1 MKEYV
6 VTDLITE
13 GDIKRLDLTKSQSL
27 AVVHDG
33 RKIQLTLDVVFDM
46 AKAGYIVKA
55 GLMIEE
61 AEEEQHTERWGD

>member
-13 GDIKRLDLTKSQSL
+13 MDIKRLDLTKSQSL

-33 RKIQLTLDVVFDM
+33 RKIQLTLDVVFDV

-55 GLMIEE
+55 GLMIEKE
-61 AEEEQHTERWGD
+61 SESDISG

>member
-55 GLMIEE
+55 GFMIEE